1 MTMLSHRAVDYS
13 IKAYEFGDP
22 EFGRLARNSEH
33 EWHKVQC
40 LIGGRGR
47 ILMAAGTPIDS
58 DSLIARS
65 TLRIYGALRVT
76 YAAATEIAHNSM
88 LIAECGLPIT
98 CREIGLM
105 GRFVNGLVRLY
116 TVALFKME
124 IRHAKTIL
132 RRIKADNGS
141 TWRSVSL
148 TEGFLIRLARRP
160 EMSLPSPRV
169 SVKSPI
175 RLTRLPKHL
184 HRVSMAEIASTF
196 SATARLRWNPVCRSQ
211 LAGITERIE
220 PWRTRLG

>member
-1 MTMLSHRAVDYS
+1 MEIQRQSQVLRSHLLKMTMLSHRAVDYS

-124 IRHAKTIL
+124 IRHAQTIL
-132 RRIKADNGS
+132 QNDQGRQWFDLAL
-141 TWRSVSL
+141 SL
-148 TEGFLIRLARRP
+148 THRRLSHQTGAQARN
-160 EMSLPSPRV
+160 ELAIAQSLGQ
-169 SVKSPI
+169 I
-175 RLTRLPKHL
+175 AHQ
-184 HRVSMAEIASTF
+184 AYEIAEAFTSCLDGGDCLDV
-196 SATARLRWNPVCRSQ
+196 LRDR
-211 LAGITERIE
+211 AA
-220 PWRTRLG
+220 